1 MRAAQGS
8 SALFLLVI
16 PVGFI
21 RASRSIAFAPPSS
34 AAAAV
39 SKNWHMRPQTPAS
52 PTAKPINHRIAP
64 PLRAGDGNTGD
75 SGGYDKEELDAR
87 VLRSLLED
95 DPDLL
100 ESESARRILARDDAR
115 RPEKKE
121 DGGKWTPPTGGWSP
135 PKSPS
140 PPPSASNDDK
150 FVPALAL
157 ISIAGFLG
165 AYLYET
171 VRLYLAG
178 ELYLPGPLGAML
190 PPPPGM

>member
-1 MRAAQGS
+1 MRVAQRS
-8 SALFLLVI
+8 SVLFLLVI
-16 PVGFI
+16 PIGFI

-34 AAAAV
+34 ATA
-39 SKNWHMRPQTPAS
+39 SKNWHMRPQTPGS
-52 PTAKPINHRIAP
+52 PATNPINHRIAP
-64 PLRAGDGNTGD
+64 PLRADD
-75 SGGYDKEELDAR
+75 SGGFDKEELDAR

-100 ESESARRILARDDAR
+100 ESESAREILARDDAR
-115 RPEKKE
+115 LTEKKE
-121 DGGKWTPPTGGWSP
+121 DGSRWTPPAGGWSP
-135 PKSPS
+135 PKSSS
-140 PPPSASNDDK
+140 PPPPTSNDDK

-178 ELYLPGPLGAML
+178 ELYLPGPLGQML